1 MNTLTNERLNTIA
14 SWRKT
19 YGDAHNVMIPA
30 HEAEELVSRLLAAEK
45 HLAEIGINQN
55 RGWQEAHCAKL
66 RAESAEAQLAELRGQ
81 KGIVAWQSKGE
92 PWKIILDRDIEEV
105 RKTSGSW
112 LPLSVVTVPPAA
124 SQQVAWRWFDGRG
137 YNSTT
142 DKRRADE
149 LVKDGVPVEALA
161 LIQPNREQLR
171 HLVDVVW
178 NAVTESEE
186 VPSTEWADELID
198 KAFSDLPASQPYT
211 VPDEK
216 WVNPDIHYADE
227 NRFAEGWNAC
237 RATMLQSG
245 NSELVD
251 FRDRCRKLVGVG
263 ARTPDF
269 AVFANIESALRRS
282 NCLSAIERYMSVHV
296 GTDDNDDTPMY
307 RELLNWGEEPAK
319 YIETFKAA
327 LPKFSTADYPVVP
340 DGWVTVP
347 VEPTEAMLLVLGMT
361 GSFDSMIAK
370 YQKMLAAAPRKE
382 E

>member
-211 VPDEK
+211 VPDDVQFREAFEK
-216 WVNPDIHYADE
+216 WCPVNIERNKWHPEFYAHLPAREQWD
-227 NRFAEGWNAC
+227 AWNAC
-237 RATMLQSG
+237 RAAMLQSG
-245 NSELVD
+245 NSQETN
-251 FRDRCRKLVGVG
+251 G
-263 ARTPDF
+263 
-269 AVFANIESALRRS
+269 S
-282 NCLSAIERYMSVHV
+282 
-296 GTDDNDDTPMY
+296 
-307 RELLNWGEEPAK
+307 REHFISLCNEFWNWQEFDEINADEEEPRLEWDGEKFTHRVTQALWRI
-319 YIETFKAA
+319 YQAA
-327 LPKFSTADYPVVP
+327 PGNSPVVP
-340 DGWVTVP
+340 IRYMNRYTGACFTLEQQPDAATDTDVYIPLVP
-347 VEPTEAMLLVLGMT
+347 MRE
-361 GSFDSMIAK
+361 
-370 YQKMLAAAPRKE
+370 Q
-382 E
+382 

>member
-1 MNTLTNERLNTIA
+1 MNTLTKLTDSELDGITSGVVDGCNPTSQETA
-14 SWRKT
+14 
-19 YGDAHNVMIPA
+19 MA
-30 HEAEELVSRLLAAEK
+30 HELKS
-45 HLAEIGINQN
+45 
-55 RGWQEAHCAKL
+55 L
-66 RAESAEAQLAELRGQ
+66 RAQLAELRGQ
-81 KGIVAWQSKGE
+81 EPVAWRCVSGTLAEQHLVTVHKPVADS
-92 PWKIILDRDIEEV
+92 WRDRGHEV
-105 RKTSGSW
+105 
-112 LPLSVVTVPPAA
+112 LPLYAHPVPPATSQPVGHDSIKGIELAVESLKDTIKRAKRFRYCLGSLMNLDDEVA
-124 SQQVAWRWFDGRG
+124 SLKKRMA
-137 YNSTT
+137 TT
-142 DKRRADE
+142 E
-149 LVKDGVPVEALA
+149 
-161 LIQPNREQLR
+161 
-171 HLVDVVW
+171 
-178 NAVTESEE
+178 
-186 VPSTEWADELID
+186 
-198 KAFSDLPASQPYT
+198 SQPYT
-211 VPDEK
+211 VPTFDEWCQNTNQK
-216 WVNPDIHYADE
+216 PIGWVRDAMRESYD
-227 NRFAEGWNAC
+227 AC
-237 RATMLQSG
+237 RAAMLQSG